1 MEKYIKPECK
11 IVEVK
16 FEGNLM
22 QASNIPRH
30 QIQISDGTTKSATT
44 LCSRL
49 STRAS
54 GVKINPQCGIGRI
67 RLNTCFL

>member
-22 QASNIPRH
+22 QASNIPPT
-30 QIQISDGTTKSATT
+30 SDTDLGWNDEVSDNPMLAPEHKS
-44 LCSRL
+44 
-49 STRAS
+49 
-54 GVKINPQCGIGRI
+54 IWDED
-67 RLNTCFL
+67 

>member
-22 QASNIPRH
+22 AGSTPIPPTSNTDLGINDEV
-30 QIQISDGTTKSATT
+30 SDNPMLAPEHKSIW
-44 LCSRL
+44 
-49 STRAS
+49 
-54 GVKINPQCGIGRI
+54 GED
-67 RLNTCFL
+67 

>member
-22 QASNIPRH
+22 QASNIPPT
-30 QIQISDGTTKSATT
+30 SDTDLGWNDEVSDN

-54 GVKINPQCGIGRI
+54 GVKINPQCGTGRI

>member
-22 QASNIPRH
+22 QASNIPAVSDTDLGWNDEV
-30 QIQISDGTTKSATT
+30 SDGPMLMPEHKSIW
-44 LCSRL
+44 
-49 STRAS
+49 
-54 GVKINPQCGIGRI
+54 GED
-67 RLNTCFL
+67 

>member
-22 QASNIPRH
+22 QASNIPPVSDTDLGWNDEV
-30 QIQISDGTTKSATT
+30 SDGPMPVSYTHLRAHETT
-44 LCSRL
+44 
-49 STRAS
+49 
-54 GVKINPQCGIGRI
+54 
-67 RLNTCFL
+67 

>member
-22 QASNIPRH
+22 QASNIPPV
-30 QIQISDGTTKSATT
+30 SDTTWDGTMKSATVRC
-44 LCSRL
+44 LCL

-54 GVKINPQCGIGRI
+54 GVKINPQCGIRPH
-67 RLNTCFL
+67 TA

>member
-22 QASNIPRH
+22 QASNIPPPDIRYR
-30 QIQISDGTTKSATT
+30 
-44 LCSRL
+44 SRMERR
-49 STRAS
+49 SQRQPYARA
-54 GVKINPQCGIGRI
+54 
-67 RLNTCFL
+67 

>member
-22 QASNIPRH
+22 QASNICL
-30 QIQISDGTTKSATT
+30 T
-44 LCSRL
+44 LKKVDS
-49 STRAS
+49 
-54 GVKINPQCGIGRI
+54 
-67 RLNTCFL
+67 